1 MPCAEC
7 LIISD
12 VRSLDEE
19 DGEFMGT
26 DAKVFC
32 VFVRDRK
39 SESVSDRLSTCC
51 CSWQV
56 EQAGLTQFDW
66 CLSEWRPPT
75 VSSFLVCWGFG
86 SSLWT
91 NPGRHTHKH
100 KIEWSLP
107 NWVVELSSKHA
118 FIDSGGRSRRHVH
131 SNIHTLQHSPKTCQ
145 TFLRLWHRL
154 CTDMYSIH
162 HLKERNTAPR
172 SLPSTRG

>member
-1 MPCAEC
+1 MSMSNISTLLFWLAVNYVPADSSFTGVKMFTVTLETAYTSLLELPLCNVLQAFLKGGMPCAEC

-56 EQAGLTQFDW
+56 EQAGLTQFD
-66 CLSEWRPPT
+66 
-75 VSSFLVCWGFG
+75 
-86 SSLWT
+86 
-91 NPGRHTHKH
+91 
-100 KIEWSLP
+100 
-107 NWVVELSSKHA
+107 
-118 FIDSGGRSRRHVH
+118 
-131 SNIHTLQHSPKTCQ
+131 
-145 TFLRLWHRL
+145 
-154 CTDMYSIH
+154 
-162 HLKERNTAPR
+162 
-172 SLPSTRG
+172 